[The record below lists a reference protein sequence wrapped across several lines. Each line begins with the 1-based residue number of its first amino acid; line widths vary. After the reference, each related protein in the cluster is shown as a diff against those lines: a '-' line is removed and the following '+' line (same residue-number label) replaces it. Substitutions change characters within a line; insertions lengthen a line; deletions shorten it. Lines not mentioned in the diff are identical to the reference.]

1 VPLLLQRLPLAA
13 VAAAAE
19 AARARVD
26 LARLHKE
33 VHVAELGLEL
43 ALHSRQQVEEEADAA
58 ATGQLP
64 QVGWLGLSCCAELGL
79 AVLVWD
85 ALLLWAS

>member
-1 VPLLLQRLPLAA
+1 
-13 VAAAAE
+13 
-19 AARARVD
+19 

-64 QVGWLGLSCCAELGL
+64 QVGGWGGWLGARVVQGWWCWRGRHGYCAQAEAYG
-79 AVLVWD
+79 AQVG
-85 ALLLWAS
+85 